1 MSTYNIGDIIFQLV
15 TFGLIILFIALLVFL
30 FRSFL
35 KSRKQLNQIEQQVK
49 ELTEKLNKDKH

>member
-49 ELTEKLNKDKH
+49 EITEKLNKDKQ

>member
-15 TFGLIILFIALLVFL
+15 TFGLIVLFIALLVFL

-35 KSRKQLNQIEQQVK
+35 KSRKQLNRIEQQVK
-49 ELTEKLNKDKH
+49 EITEKLNKDKQ

>member
-49 ELTEKLNKDKH
+49 ELTEKLNKDKQ